1 MVLKMAILKAEERTD
16 SRRSS
21 LRRIRQSGYVPG
33 VIYGRNLENKSVAL
47 DSIELLKILRAE
59 GKNTIIN
66 LDINGDQHSVM
77 VTELQTD
84 PLKDSI
90 VHADFKVVDMEAE
103 MEATVPVNLTGEAEG
118 IKQGGVLQQPLY
130 ELSVTAKPKNIPQ
143 TIEVDI
149 SSLEVNDVLTVGDIP
164 TKGDYSYNHEP
175 DEVVASILPPQK
187 QEETEAESA
196 AQDVEEPEKGTE
208 EEKEE

>member
-1 MVLKMAILKAEERTD
+1 MAILKAEERTD

-21 LRRIRQSGYVPG
+21 LRKIRQSGYVPG

-164 TKGDYSYNHEP
+164 STGDYSYNHEP

-196 AQDVEEPEKGTE
+196 AQDDEEPEKGTE

>member
-1 MVLKMAILKAEERTD
+1 MAILKAEERTD

-90 VHADFKVVDMEAE
+90 VHADFK
-103 MEATVPVNLTGEAEG
+103 
-118 IKQGGVLQQPLY
+118 
-130 ELSVTAKPKNIPQ
+130 
-143 TIEVDI
+143 
-149 SSLEVNDVLTVGDIP
+149 
-164 TKGDYSYNHEP
+164 
-175 DEVVASILPPQK
+175 
-187 QEETEAESA
+187 
-196 AQDVEEPEKGTE
+196 
-208 EEKEE
+208 

>member
-1 MVLKMAILKAEERTD
+1 MAILKAEERTD

-21 LRRIRQSGYVPG
+21 LRKIRQSGYVPG

-66 LDINGDQHSVM
+66 LDVNGDQHSVM

-164 TKGDYSYNHEP
+164 SKGDYSYNHEP

>member
-130 ELSVTAKPKNIPQ
+130 ELSVTAKPMNIPQ

>member
-1 MVLKMAILKAEERTD
+1 MAILKAEERTD
-16 SRRSS
+16 PRRSS
-21 LRRIRQSGYVPG
+21 LRKIRQSGYVPG

-164 TKGDYSYNHEP
+164 SKGDYSYNHES

>member
-1 MVLKMAILKAEERTD
+1 MAILKAEERTD

-21 LRRIRQSGYVPG
+21 LRKIRQSGYVPG

-84 PLKDSI
+84 PLKDSV

-164 TKGDYSYNHEP
+164 SKGDYSYNHEP

>member
-1 MVLKMAILKAEERTD
+1 MAILKAEERTD

-21 LRRIRQSGYVPG
+21 LRKIRQSGYVPG

-164 TKGDYSYNHEP
+164 SKGDYSYNHEP

>member
-1 MVLKMAILKAEERTD
+1 MAILKAEERTD

-77 VTELQTD
+77 VTEPQTD

-118 IKQGGVLQQPLY
+118 IKQGGVLQRPLY

-187 QEETEAESA
+187 QEETEAES
-196 AQDVEEPEKGTE
+196 VSSRR
-208 EEKEE
+208 

>member
-1 MVLKMAILKAEERTD
+1 MAILKAEERTD

-21 LRRIRQSGYVPG
+21 LRKIRQSGYVPG
-33 VIYGRNLENKSVAL
+33 VIYGRNLDNKSVAL

-164 TKGDYSYNHEP
+164 SKGDYSYNHEP

-187 QEETEAESA
+187 QEEAEAESA

>member
-1 MVLKMAILKAEERTD
+1 MAILKAEERTD

-21 LRRIRQSGYVPG
+21 LRKIRQSGFVPG
-33 VIYGRNLENKSVAL
+33 VIYGKNLENKSVAL

-90 VHADFKVVDMEAE
+90 VHADFKVVDMEVE

-130 ELSVTAKPKNIPQ
+130 EMSVTAKPKNIPQ

-164 TKGDYSYNHEP
+164 SKGDYSFNHEP

>member
-1 MVLKMAILKAEERTD
+1 MAILKAEERTD

-21 LRRIRQSGYVPG
+21 LRKIRQSGYVPG

-164 TKGDYSYNHEP
+164 SKGDYSYNHEP

-187 QEETEAESA
+187 QEEAEAESA

>member
-1 MVLKMAILKAEERTD
+1 MAILKAEERTD

-21 LRRIRQSGYVPG
+21 LRKIRQSGYVPG

-149 SSLEVNDVLTVGDIP
+149 SSLEVNDVLTVGNIP
-164 TKGDYSYNHEP
+164 SKGDYSYNHEP

>member
-1 MVLKMAILKAEERTD
+1 MATLKAEERTG

-21 LRRIRQSGYVPG
+21 LRSIRSAGFVPG
-33 VIYGRNLENKSVAL
+33 VVYGKHIGNKSVSL
-47 DSIELLKILRAE
+47 DSTKLLKILRDE

-66 LDINGDQHSVM
+66 LDINGEQHSVM
-77 VTELQTD
+77 VTEIQTD

-103 MEATVPVNLTGEAEG
+103 MEAAVPVNLTGEAEG
-118 IKQGGVLQQPLY
+118 VKQGGVLQQPLY

-143 TIEVDI
+143 AIEADI
-149 SSLEVNDVLTVGDIP
+149 SQLEIHGVLTVGDIKP
-164 TKGDYSYNHEP
+164 TGDYSFNHEP
-175 DEVVASILPPQK
+175 DEVVASIVPPQK

-196 AQDVEEPEKGTE
+196 AQEVEEPEESNAEGKNE
-208 EEKEE
+208 

>member
-1 MVLKMAILKAEERTD
+1 MAILKAEERTD

-21 LRRIRQSGYVPG
+21 LRKIRQSGYVPG

-118 IKQGGVLQQPLY
+118 IKQGGVLQQPIY

-164 TKGDYSYNHEP
+164 SKGDYSYNHEP

>member
-1 MVLKMAILKAEERTD
+1 MAILKAEERTD

-21 LRRIRQSGYVPG
+21 LRKIRQSGYVPG

-164 TKGDYSYNHEP
+164 STGDYSYNHEP

>member
-1 MVLKMAILKAEERTD
+1 MAILKAEERTD

-103 MEATVPVNLTGEAEG
+103 IEATVPVNLTGEAEG

-143 TIEVDI
+143 TIDVDI

-164 TKGDYSYNHEP
+164 SKGDYSYNHEP
-175 DEVVASILPPQK
+175 GEVVASILPPQK

>member
-1 MVLKMAILKAEERTD
+1 MAILKAEERTD

-21 LRRIRQSGYVPG
+21 LRKIRQSGYVPG

-143 TIEVDI
+143 TIEVEI

-164 TKGDYSYNHEP
+164 STGDYSYNHEP

>member
-1 MVLKMAILKAEERTD
+1 MAILKAEERTD

-21 LRRIRQSGYVPG
+21 LRKIRQSGFVPG

-164 TKGDYSYNHEP
+164 SKGDYSFNHEP

>member
-1 MVLKMAILKAEERTD
+1 MAILKAEERTD
-16 SRRSS
+16 PRRSS
-21 LRRIRQSGYVPG
+21 LRKIRQSGYVPG

-164 TKGDYSYNHEP
+164 SKGDYSYNHEP

>member
-1 MVLKMAILKAEERTD
+1 MAILKAEERTD

-21 LRRIRQSGYVPG
+21 LRKIRQSGYVPG

-103 MEATVPVNLTGEAEG
+103 MEATVPINLTGEAEG

-130 ELSVTAKPKNIPQ
+130 EMSVTAKPKNIPQ

-164 TKGDYSYNHEP
+164 SKGDYSYNHEP

>member
-1 MVLKMAILKAEERTD
+1 MAILKAEERTD
-16 SRRSS
+16 PRRSS
-21 LRRIRQSGYVPG
+21 LRKIRQSGYVPG

-164 TKGDYSYNHEP
+164 SKGDYSYNHEP

-208 EEKEE
+208 EGKEE

>member
-1 MVLKMAILKAEERTD
+1 MAILKAEERTD

-21 LRRIRQSGYVPG
+21 LRKIRQSGYVPG

-164 TKGDYSYNHEP
+164 SKGDYSYNHEP
-175 DEVVASILPPQK
+175 DEVVASILPPQR

>member
-1 MVLKMAILKAEERTD
+1 MAILKAEERTD

-21 LRRIRQSGYVPG
+21 LRKIRQSGFVPG

-130 ELSVTAKPKNIPQ
+130 EMSVTAKPKNIPQ

-164 TKGDYSYNHEP
+164 SKGDYSFNHEP

>member
-1 MVLKMAILKAEERTD
+1 MLKAEERTD

-21 LRRIRQSGYVPG
+21 LRKIRQSGYVPG

-164 TKGDYSYNHEP
+164 SKGDYSYNHEP

>member
-1 MVLKMAILKAEERTD
+1 MAILKAEERTG
-16 SRRSS
+16 SKRSS
-21 LRRIRQSGYVPG
+21 LRKIRLSGFVPG
-33 VIYGRNLENKSVAL
+33 VVYGKELENKSVSL
-47 DSIELLKILRAE
+47 DSVKLLKILRDE

-66 LDINGDQHSVM
+66 LDVNGEQYPVM
-77 VTELQTD
+77 VTEVQTD

-103 MEATVPVNLTGEAEG
+103 MEAAVPVNLTGEAEG

-130 ELSVTAKPKNIPQ
+130 ELSVTAKPQNIPQ
-143 TIEVDI
+143 AIETDI
-149 SSLEVNDVLTVGDIP
+149 SHLEVNDVLTVGDITP
-164 TKGDYSYNHEP
+164 AGDYSFNHEP

-196 AQDVEEPEKGTE
+196 AQEVEEPEE
-208 EEKEE
+208 SNEKEKNE

>member
-1 MVLKMAILKAEERTD
+1 MAILKAEERTD

-143 TIEVDI
+143 TIDVDI

-164 TKGDYSYNHEP
+164 SKGDYSYNHEP

>member
-1 MVLKMAILKAEERTD
+1 
-16 SRRSS
+16 
-21 LRRIRQSGYVPG
+21 
-33 VIYGRNLENKSVAL
+33 
-47 DSIELLKILRAE
+47 
-59 GKNTIIN
+59 
-66 LDINGDQHSVM
+66 
-77 VTELQTD
+77 
-84 PLKDSI
+84 
-90 VHADFKVVDMEAE
+90 

>member
-1 MVLKMAILKAEERTD
+1 MAILKAEERTD

-21 LRRIRQSGYVPG
+21 LRKIRQSGYVPG

-164 TKGDYSYNHEP
+164 SKGDYSYNHEP

-196 AQDVEEPEKGTE
+196 AQDVEPEKGTE

>member
-1 MVLKMAILKAEERTD
+1 MAILKAEERTD
-16 SRRSS
+16 PRRSS
-21 LRRIRQSGYVPG
+21 LRKIRQSGYVPG

-84 PLKDSI
+84 PLKDLI

-164 TKGDYSYNHEP
+164 SKGDYSYNHEP

>member
-1 MVLKMAILKAEERTD
+1 MAILKAEERTG
-16 SRRSS
+16 SKRSS
-21 LRRIRQSGYVPG
+21 LRKIRLSGFVPG
-33 VIYGRNLENKSVAL
+33 VVYGKDLENKSVSL
-47 DSIELLKILRAE
+47 DSVKLLKILRDE

-66 LDINGDQHSVM
+66 LDVNGEQYPVM
-77 VTELQTD
+77 VTEVQTD

-103 MEATVPVNLTGEAEG
+103 MEAAVPVNLTGEAEG

-130 ELSVTAKPKNIPQ
+130 ELSVTAKPQNIPQ
-143 TIEVDI
+143 AIEADI
-149 SSLEVNDVLTVGDIP
+149 SHLEVNDVLTVGDIRP
-164 TKGDYSYNHEP
+164 AGDYSFNHEP

-196 AQDVEEPEKGTE
+196 AQEVEEPEESNE
-208 EEKEE
+208 EEKNE

>member
-1 MVLKMAILKAEERTD
+1 MAILKAEERTD

-21 LRRIRQSGYVPG
+21 LRKIRQSGFVPG

-90 VHADFKVVDMEAE
+90 VHADFKVVDMEVE

-164 TKGDYSYNHEP
+164 SKGDYSYNHEP

>member
-1 MVLKMAILKAEERTD
+1 MAILKAEERTD

-103 MEATVPVNLTGEAEG
+103 MEATVLVNLTGEAEG

>member
-1 MVLKMAILKAEERTD
+1 MAILKAEERTD
-16 SRRSS
+16 PRRSS
-21 LRRIRQSGYVPG
+21 LRKIRQSGYVPG

-164 TKGDYSYNHEP
+164 SKGDYSYNHEP

-187 QEETEAESA
+187 QEETEAESV

>member
-1 MVLKMAILKAEERTD
+1 MAILKAEERTD

-21 LRRIRQSGYVPG
+21 LREIRQSGYVPG

-164 TKGDYSYNHEP
+164 STGDYSYNHEP

>member
-1 MVLKMAILKAEERTD
+1 MAILKAEERTD
-16 SRRSS
+16 SKRSS
-21 LRRIRQSGYVPG
+21 LRKIRQSGYVPG

-164 TKGDYSYNHEP
+164 SKGDYSYNHEP

>member
-1 MVLKMAILKAEERTD
+1 MAILKAEERTD

-21 LRRIRQSGYVPG
+21 LRKIRQSGYVPG

-164 TKGDYSYNHEP
+164 SKGDYSYNHEP

-196 AQDVEEPEKGTE
+196 AQDVEEQEKGTE

>member
-1 MVLKMAILKAEERTD
+1 MVLNMAILKAEERTD

-21 LRRIRQSGYVPG
+21 LRKIRQSGYVPG

-164 TKGDYSYNHEP
+164 SKGDYSYNHEP

>member
-1 MVLKMAILKAEERTD
+1 MAILKAEERTD

-21 LRRIRQSGYVPG
+21 LKKIRQSGYVPG

-164 TKGDYSYNHEP
+164 SKGDYSYNHEP

>member
-1 MVLKMAILKAEERTD
+1 MAILKAEERTD

-21 LRRIRQSGYVPG
+21 LRKIRQSGYVPG

-84 PLKDSI
+84 PLKDLI

-164 TKGDYSYNHEP
+164 SKGDYSYNHEP